1 MRWLDREP
9 PRASL
14 DRSTWP
20 PGAGRRAGA
29 RAALADGV
37 IGRAPAT
44 LGETVDGADLVVLA
58 APPLECLDL
67 LDELG
72 GALAGALA
80 AGATITDVAST
91 KAVVIERADRL
102 GLRFVGGHPMAGRD
116 ATGYAAAEADLF
128 VDRPWVVCPGAN
140 AAPSDVDRV
149 ERLARATGAHPIRLD
164 PAAHDRAVAA
174 ISHAPLDRVGGARRG
189 GDRPA
194 RLAAR
199 PVAGRR
205 RLARHDPARG
215 RRARHGRRDRGD
227 ERARDR
233 RRRPG
238 DLGRPRRVGGPA
250 RRDRP

>member
-1 MRWLDREP
+1 MRIAIVGFGLIGGSIARGLARP
-9 PRASL
+9 GAAASL
-14 DRSTWP
+14 
-20 PGAGRRAGA
+20 AGPVDLAAWSLTSAGT

-58 APPLECLDL
+58 APPLDCLDL

-72 GALAGALA
+72 GALVGALA

-149 ERLARATGAHPIRLD
+149 ERLARATGAHPIRLA

-174 ISHAPLDRVGGARRG
+174 ISHAPLVVSAALVEAMTGRPDWPLARSLAAGGWRDMTRLAGGAPDMG
-189 GDRPA
+189 TGI
-194 RLAAR
+194 AATN
-199 PVAGRR
+199 
-205 RLARHDPARG
+205 
-215 RRARHGRRDRGD
+215 
-227 ERARDR
+227 
-233 RRRPG
+233 
-238 DLGRPRRVGGPA
+238 GPEIA
-250 RRDRP
+250 AAV